1 MEFTQ
6 YQLDYAK
13 RHGIPADWIHQSE
26 RLELAAFL
34 EQLVTTHTISL
45 TEARRRYVNNYP
57 DSNRLPVPKYVYD
70 MVNNTYFIDHDY
82 ALGSVLNMVQP
93 TPDCIIS
100 G

>member
-1 MEFTQ
+1 MFTQ

-13 RHGIPADWIHQSE
+13 RHNIPAHWITENE

-34 EQLVTTHTISL
+34 EQLVSTQTLSL

-57 DSNRLPVPKYVYD
+57 DSNRLPVPKYIYD
-70 MVNNTYFIDHDY
+70 RKENTYFIDHNY
-82 ALGSVLNMVQP
+82 ALGSVLNMIQP
-93 TPDCIIS
+93 MNDCIIS